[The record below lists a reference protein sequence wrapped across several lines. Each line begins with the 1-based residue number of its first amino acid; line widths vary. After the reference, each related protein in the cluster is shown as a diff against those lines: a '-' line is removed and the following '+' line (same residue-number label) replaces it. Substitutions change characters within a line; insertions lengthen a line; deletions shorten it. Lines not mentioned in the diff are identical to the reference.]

1 MTKLQNINKG
11 GRVTMKNSIRI
22 VLVGLATVM
31 IFAAVQ
37 AFGKEFKKGPN
48 VDTLEVVSGCVLSLH
63 DGGKDDIT
71 LCRSDEPIGCF
82 EDGNG
87 DCNECEHEDVT
98 TILGIGPA
106 YYWEN
111 ADTLEIDDSTCLP
124 ITDESEQY
132 TVMEATSAIPQPGP
146 GDNVTIGYYPCPD
159 GEDLIA
165 LWVVVK
171 TNDGVSAV
179 LLRNQDTLEVLW
191 KGKNKDKKEK
201 KKTNSDE

>member
-1 MTKLQNINKG
+1 
-11 GRVTMKNSIRI
+11 MKNSIRI
-22 VLVGLATVM
+22 VLVGLATIM

-63 DGGKDDIT
+63 DDRKDGITICSDIET
-71 LCRSDEPIGCF
+71 LNDGPIDCPG
-82 EDGNG
+82 DGND
-87 DCNECEHEDVT
+87 DCNECVDGNVT

-106 YYWEN
+106 FYWEN
-111 ADTLEIDDSTCLP
+111 AVTLEIDDSNCLP

-132 TVMEATSAIPQPGP
+132 TVMEATSAIPQPRP
-146 GDNVTIGYYPCPD
+146 GDNVAIGYYPCLE

-171 TNDGVSAV
+171 TNGGVSAV
-179 LLRNQDTLEVLW
+179 LLRNQETLEVLW
-191 KGKNKDKKEK
+191 KAIGKNKKGK
-201 KKTNSDE
+201 KKPNSED